1 MLEKLFDADNA
12 VYRII
17 NRIADLIV
25 LNLLFLCTCIP
36 IVTIGPALTALYSV
50 AMQLWEKEREGVIK
64 QYFSA
69 FKQNLR
75 QGILLW
81 LISLMTGAVCGSVL
95 LLGIIQWKAGGQS
108 VGVVLIICGVIL
120 LQIYLTMF
128 VYIWPLQ
135 AKFEN
140 QVAKT
145 LKNALAMGISH
156 IPSTIGVWIL
166 FIIIAAIACF
176 ADGTG
181 VSVVLIDISL
191 GAYLQSRIFLHV
203 VKPYL
208 DIQD

>member
-75 QGILLW
+75 QGILL
-81 LISLMTGAVCGSVL
+81 
-95 LLGIIQWKAGGQS
+95 
-108 VGVVLIICGVIL
+108 
-120 LQIYLTMF
+120 
-128 VYIWPLQ
+128 
-135 AKFEN
+135 
-140 QVAKT
+140 
-145 LKNALAMGISH
+145 
-156 IPSTIGVWIL
+156 
-166 FIIIAAIACF
+166 
-176 ADGTG
+176 
-181 VSVVLIDISL
+181 
-191 GAYLQSRIFLHV
+191 
-203 VKPYL
+203 
-208 DIQD
+208 